1 MTPQEYCARLEGL
14 LYPMPPEE
22 RQEIIRYYMEFLE
35 EADEAERLSLGSP
48 EELAEKVLR
57 ENGIPRT
64 PTPPLNPTPCP
75 APQKGNTAVKIILLV
90 LTSPIWFSLLIAFFA
105 VIFSLLISLIAV
117 FLSLAI
123 ALPASVTAV
132 FLTRPI
138 DVPYTLFSVGCGLI
152 CGGLALLL
160 WRPVWLGICAVCK
173 GAVFVT
179 KKLFQAVFS

>member
-64 PTPPLNPTPCP
+64 PTPPLNPPPSP
-75 APQKGNTAVKIILLV
+75 ASQKGNTAGKIILLV

-105 VIFSLLISLIAV
+105 IIFSLLVCLIV
-117 FLSLAI
+117 IPLSLAV
-123 ALPASVTAV
+123 ALPTAIAGV
-132 FLTRPI
+132 FLTRPTDI
-138 DVPYTLFSVGCGLI
+138 PYIVFNIGCGLI

-160 WRPVWLGICAVCK
+160 WRPVWLGVCAVCK
-173 GAVFVT
+173 GTVFVT
-179 KKLFQAVFS
+179 KKLFQTVFS